1 MTAERGSKQGVDGS
15 KKMVRFANVDDS
27 RLSVILVNAP
37 LTTQQLPR
45 LHLGVSRAETKDPLR
60 VTSTDQASRKF

>member
-1 MTAERGSKQGVDGS
+1 MDGS

-45 LHLGVSRAETKDPLR
+45 LRLGVSRAEKKVPHPCRLNR
-60 VTSTDQASRKF
+60 SSEPKM